1 MSVAWGKNDFANNSP
16 KFAVNQVRK
25 QIDTANVTE
34 LFSNTTSG
42 VYGNY
47 AAGQFGVSV
56 GEMAAVREAAAAR
69 PAHAGWVL
77 RKEGTGGRA
86 GRVHIE
92 TLVAM
97 KSITNDN
104 EDTIFADYVIV
115 IDTQPSNSSAN
126 TNDPINLVVS
136 ARTVPTGGTL
146 AYAWQRAQANGVWLA
161 VSSAGIFSGANTN
174 NLAISN
180 NATLHNNVFR
190 VLITSAGAANVYST
204 NATVTIV

>member
-25 QIDTANVTE
+25 QITTANVAE

-42 VYGNY
+42 VYGDY
-47 AAGQFGVSV
+47 TAGQFGVSA
-56 GEMAAVREAAAAR
+56 GELAATRQAGEAR

-77 RKEGTGGRA
+77 RKEGSGGRA
-86 GRVHIE
+86 GRVQIE

-104 EDTIFADYVIV
+104 EDAIFADYVIV
-115 IDTQPSNSSAN
+115 IDTQPSSSSAN
-126 TNDPINLVVS
+126 TNTAINLVVV
-136 ARTVPTGGTL
+136 ARSVPAGATL
-146 AYAWQRAQANGVWLA
+146 TYEWQRAQGNGVFLA

-180 NATLHNNVFR
+180 NATLNANTFR
-190 VLITSAGAANVYST
+190 VLITATGADNVYST
-204 NATVTIV
+204 NASVTVV